1 MVFALLCTYSENPF
15 SGCLPIQSRLSET
28 IIAMSERTDS
38 DREDDDPSSGT
49 MSQSQQNA
57 NPPEQDSYLGN
68 NASSALNQALLFHQA
83 QQQQQQQQQ
92 QHQHQQ
98 SRQIPSNNGA
108 SGHHANPLDNLA
120 HISTAASSAI
130 AAQQQAQLKHFLGQ
144 AGAQQQRQQPFP
156 FLQPGSYG
164 GPSLPNLSSQL
175 PGLTNQPQAQ
185 VNPMQHLQALISLS
199 QQGNIPQGSLWNS
212 QQHINSL
219 LAAAASSTV
228 TPTSGGGMGNGNS
241 QQNQANS
248 LLYNSY
254 PPASGGAQ
262 QYQVPVIPSSTA
274 ALPSN
279 RPSIHIYMDRDEEN
293 LTEYQC
299 LLRKQI
305 ELFEAGSDDI
315 RSNAQGR
322 NTPILLGQVGLRCRY
337 CAPLPR
343 AARTKGAVYY
353 SQTIDG
359 IYQVAQN
366 MSKVHLCERCHRI
379 PREVQDKLKALRGD
393 NQRAVGGKHY
403 WADGVRALGVYED
416 GRVLR
421 LNPDPGDAPA
431 S

>member
-1 MVFALLCTYSENPF
+1 
-15 SGCLPIQSRLSET
+15 
-28 IIAMSERTDS
+28 
-38 DREDDDPSSGT
+38 
-49 MSQSQQNA
+49 
-57 NPPEQDSYLGN
+57 
-68 NASSALNQALLFHQA
+68 
-83 QQQQQQQQQ
+83 
-92 QHQHQQ
+92 
-98 SRQIPSNNGA
+98 
-108 SGHHANPLDNLA
+108 
-120 HISTAASSAI
+120 
-130 AAQQQAQLKHFLGQ
+130 
-144 AGAQQQRQQPFP
+144 
-156 FLQPGSYG
+156 
-164 GPSLPNLSSQL
+164 
-175 PGLTNQPQAQ
+175 
-185 VNPMQHLQALISLS
+185 
-199 QQGNIPQGSLWNS
+199 
-212 QQHINSL
+212 
-219 LAAAASSTV
+219 
-228 TPTSGGGMGNGNS
+228 
-241 QQNQANS
+241 
-248 LLYNSY
+248 
-254 PPASGGAQ
+254 
-262 QYQVPVIPSSTA
+262 
-274 ALPSN
+274 
-279 RPSIHIYMDRDEEN
+279 MDRDEEN

-305 ELFEAGSDDI
+305 ELFEAGPDDI

-421 LNPDPGDAPA
+421 LNPDSGDASA

>member
-1 MVFALLCTYSENPF
+1 
-15 SGCLPIQSRLSET
+15 
-28 IIAMSERTDS
+28 
-38 DREDDDPSSGT
+38 
-49 MSQSQQNA
+49 
-57 NPPEQDSYLGN
+57 
-68 NASSALNQALLFHQA
+68 
-83 QQQQQQQQQ
+83 
-92 QHQHQQ
+92 
-98 SRQIPSNNGA
+98 
-108 SGHHANPLDNLA
+108 
-120 HISTAASSAI
+120 
-130 AAQQQAQLKHFLGQ
+130 
-144 AGAQQQRQQPFP
+144 
-156 FLQPGSYG
+156 
-164 GPSLPNLSSQL
+164 
-175 PGLTNQPQAQ
+175 
-185 VNPMQHLQALISLS
+185 
-199 QQGNIPQGSLWNS
+199 
-212 QQHINSL
+212 
-219 LAAAASSTV
+219 
-228 TPTSGGGMGNGNS
+228 MGNGNS

-254 PPASGGAQ
+254 APASGGAQ
-262 QYQVPVIPSSTA
+262 QYQIPVLSSSTA
-274 ALPSN
+274 PLPSN
-279 RPSIHIYMDRDEEN
+279 RPSIPIYMDRDEEN

-305 ELFEAGSDDI
+305 ELFEAGPDDI

-343 AARTKGAVYY
+343 AARTKGAVFY

-421 LNPDPGDAPA
+421 LNPDSGDASA
-431 S
+431 A

>member
-1 MVFALLCTYSENPF
+1 
-15 SGCLPIQSRLSET
+15 
-28 IIAMSERTDS
+28 
-38 DREDDDPSSGT
+38 
-49 MSQSQQNA
+49 
-57 NPPEQDSYLGN
+57 
-68 NASSALNQALLFHQA
+68 LNQALLFHQVAQA

-92 QHQHQQ
+92 QSQHN
-98 SRQIPSNNGA
+98 PSNNGA
-108 SGHHANPLDNLA
+108 PGHHANPLDNLA
-120 HISTAASSAI
+120 QIAAAASSAR

-144 AGAQQQRQQPFP
+144 ASAQQQQQQQQPFL

-164 GPSLPNLSSQL
+164 SSSLPNLSSQL
-175 PGLTNQPQAQ
+175 PGLSSQQPAQANPIQQLQ
-185 VNPMQHLQALISLS
+185 VLLSLA

-228 TPTSGGGMGNGNS
+228 TPPPSGVVMGNGNS
-241 QQNQANS
+241 QQGQANS
-248 LLYNSY
+248 LLFNSY
-254 PPASGGAQ
+254 APASNGTQ
-262 QYQVPVIPSSTA
+262 QYQLPVLSSSSA
-274 ALPSN
+274 SAPLPSN
-279 RPSIHIYMDRDEEN
+279 RPSIPIYMDRDEEN

-305 ELFEAGSDDI
+305 ELFEAGPDDI

-421 LNPDPGDAPA
+421 LNPDSGDASA